1 MKKLSRNGLWDHVR
15 TFILSGLVRGTLAG
29 EIFYRGWSRGPGS
42 SISAARAGPVSIS
55 DVLWHGPVPWSFN
68 PGHFLDSGPT
78 SSACVAR
85 VVAHSKSGCACA
97 VVVACHF
104 SFWQSPK
111 ERRHAVSLN
120 RDQLRPSVHIDPNFL
135 ALYMVLFI

>member
-42 SISAARAGPVSIS
+42 SISAARAGPVAIS

-68 PGHFLDSGPT
+68 PDIFWIVDPP
-78 SSACVAR
+78 AVRVAR
-85 VVAHSKSGCACA
+85 VVAHSKSGCVCA

-120 RDQLRPSVHIDPNFL
+120 RDQLRPSVHIGPNFL
-135 ALYMVLFI
+135 ALYMVHFI